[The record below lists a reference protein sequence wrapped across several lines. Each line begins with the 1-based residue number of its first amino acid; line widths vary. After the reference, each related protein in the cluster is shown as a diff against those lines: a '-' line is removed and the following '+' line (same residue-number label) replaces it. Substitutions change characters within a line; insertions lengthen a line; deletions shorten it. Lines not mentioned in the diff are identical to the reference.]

1 MEIVQEV
8 FDKIKAIFDIVMN
21 FIKSFIPAKEEGTDT
36 EVTE

>member
-8 FDKIKAIFDIVMN
+8 FDKIKAIFAIVME
-21 FIKSFIPAKEEGTDT
+21 FIKSFIPAKDE

>member
-8 FDKIKAIFDIVMN
+8 FDKIKAIFEIVME
-21 FIKSFIPAKEEGTDT
+21 FIKNFIPAKDE